1 MTLDQ
6 LKAFATI
13 AESGG
18 FQAAA
23 KKLRISQPAL
33 SVAIKK
39 LEAEYGFDL
48 FDRESYRA
56 KLTPI
61 GEALLQR
68 AKYLLG
74 EIEGFSDYAK
84 ILAQGEESELTV
96 AIVESAPF
104 GIILEVLSHFF
115 SEYSN
120 TKLKISC
127 EGVRGAHERLY
138 QDVADIALTAG
149 QDMDPNTIET
159 IELGQVILVPV
170 VAKKHP
176 AAKFE
181 KSATERQMQDFV
193 QVIIRDTS
201 TSFAAKDFGVVKGAT
216 ASCTVNDQDKKKAII
231 MAGLGWGRL
240 PHFMIQNELNE
251 GTLVSLESTEIR
263 SVSLTLVAAR
273 KCKKHGPV
281 AEKLWSFLSKL
292 VKGGKLITP

>member
-6 LKAFATI
+6 LKVFVTI
-13 AESGG
+13 AEFGG

-23 KKLRISQPAL
+23 KQLKVSQPAL

-61 GEALLQR
+61 GAALLQR
-68 AKYLLG
+68 AKYLLDQID
-74 EIEGFSDYAK
+74 EFSDYAK
-84 ILAQGEESELTV
+84 ILAQGEESELSV

-104 GIILEVLSHFF
+104 GIIIEVLSHFF

-120 TKLKISC
+120 TKLKINC
-127 EGVRGAHERLY
+127 EGVRGAQERLY
-138 QDVADIALTAG
+138 QDQADIALTAG
-149 QDMDPNTIET
+149 GDLDPNEIET
-159 IELGQVILVPV
+159 IEVGQVILVPV

-181 KSATERQMQDFV
+181 RQATERQMQEFV

-201 TSFAAKDFGVVKGAT
+201 TSFKAKDFGVVKGAT
-216 ASCTVNDQDKKKAII
+216 SSCTVNDQDKKKAII
-231 MAGLGWGRL
+231 IAGLGWGRL
-240 PHFMIQNELNE
+240 PHFMIQNELND
-251 GTLVSLESTEIR
+251 GLLVSLESTEIR
-263 SVSLTLVAAR
+263 SVNLPLVAAR

-281 AEKLWSFLSKL
+281 AEKLWTFLSKL
-292 VKGGKLITP
+292 VEGNKLINP